1 MASGALPPG
10 FPAVEIDG
18 EFYWDGGL
26 VSNTPLYYV
35 LTAKPRRDTL
45 IFQID
50 LWSASGE
57 LPTDLL
63 QVAVRQKDIQY
74 SSRTRLVTTT
84 MQEEQNYRRLLHE
97 ALAWVPESEKSGGL
111 VPACRAGGLHRTA
124 QRCPSDLSRQAVREL
139 RQGLPV
145 RNADDER
152 ALVRPVSPIC
162 RKRCGTAIGWT
173 NRVKTNIRYA

>member
-1 MASGALPPG
+1 MRVSVGAVNVRTGNFMYFDNTERTPGPGALHGFGARLPPG

-97 ALAWVPESEKSGGL
+97 ALAWVPESEKKRRL

-124 QRCPSDLSRQAVREL
+124 ATLS
-139 RQGLPV
+139 
-145 RNADDER
+145 
-152 ALVRPVSPIC
+152 I
-162 RKRCGTAIGWT
+162 
-173 NRVKTNIRYA
+173 